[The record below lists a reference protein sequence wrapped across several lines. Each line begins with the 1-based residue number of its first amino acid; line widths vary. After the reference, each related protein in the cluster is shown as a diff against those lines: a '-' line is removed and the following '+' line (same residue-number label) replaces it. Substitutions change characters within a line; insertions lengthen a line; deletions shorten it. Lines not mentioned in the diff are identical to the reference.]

1 MKHYLGIDGGG
12 TKTTAAVA
20 DENGAVLYKAEGKSI
35 NFYAIGME
43 KSRENLKNLIEEIR
57 NKTNIYCY
65 TSAFIGCSALDG
77 KADEKTTKALCDGII
92 DADKIGMDSDIF
104 VALKASTGNCVA
116 ICGTGSMVIGEK
128 SDGTIIIKGGWGHIL
143 GDEGSAYAIALC
155 ALKKCCLLDD
165 KNTSSPILEEAKKY
179 FKVDNLREII
189 DIIYSDNTKKDHIA
203 GFASYVGALA
213 ESGDFSASAIIK
225 NEAISFAETVK
236 TLLQELDAS
245 PHLSLYG
252 GVFRNNSLFKEC
264 FCNELN
270 KTINNITIDLLTTPA
285 EEGALKVAMEL

>member
-12 TKTTAAVA
+12 TKTTAVVS
-20 DENGAVLYKAEGKSI
+20 DENCNIICRAEGKSI

-43 KSRENLKNLIEEIR
+43 KSRENLKNLIEEIG
-57 NKTNIYCY
+57 NKTNIYCF
-65 TSAFIGCSALDG
+65 TSAFIGCSALDS
-77 KADEKTTKALCDGII
+77 KADDKTIKNLCDGII

-104 VALKASTGNCVA
+104 VALRASAGNCVA
-116 ICGTGSMVIGEK
+116 VCGTGSMAIGEK
-128 SDGTIIIKGGWGHIL
+128 PDGTIITKGGWGHIL

-165 KNTSSPILEEAKKY
+165 KNIPSPFLEEAKKY

-189 DIIYSDNTKKDHIA
+189 DIIYSDNTNKDYIA

-236 TLLQELDAS
+236 PLLRELDAS
-245 PHLSLYG
+245 PNLSLYG

-264 FCNELN
+264 FCNEIS
-270 KTINNITIDLLTTPA
+270 KAFNNITIDLLTTPA